1 MDFNLSFEQQAL
13 VESLSAFVEKEL
25 YPHEAIV
32 EELRGIPDEI
42 ATDVKRKAK
51 EAGFLS
57 MNMPAELG
65 GGGLDYQTLAL
76 AERELGKPSTALSL
90 LIKRPS
96 KILLACKGEQ
106 VDRYLMP
113 VIRGDRAD
121 CFALTEP
128 GGGSDARAIVTRAE
142 RSGGDWVINGVKQFI
157 SHADVADFIILF
169 AVSGEDDTPKGKRK
183 RFTAFLVDKDM
194 PGVTVTPMKSICT
207 RGYNPNMIYLENVRV
222 PESQILGEEGKGFDF
237 ANDWLYSGRVML
249 SASSVGRAERA
260 FRMSCE
266 WAATRKAFGKVIGDY
281 QGVGFKIADMAAD
294 IKMAWLLTLE
304 AAWKMDQG
312 TLTRHEASI
321 VNLQGSEMIGR
332 VTDHAV
338 QVFGGLGVMEDF
350 PIQRFWRDARVERIW
365 EGTSEIHRDI
375 IARDILRDYRIRPH
389 THKR

>member
-42 ATDVKRKAK
+42 ASDVKRKAK

-128 GGGSDARAIVTRAE
+128 GGGSDARAVVTRAE
-142 RSGGDWVINGVKQFI
+142 RSSGDWIINGVKQFI

-183 RFTAFLVDKDM
+183 RFTAFLIDKDM

-266 WAATRKAFGKVIGDY
+266 WAATRKAFGKAIGDH

-375 IARDILRDYRIRPH
+375 IARDILRDYRN
-389 THKR
+389 

>member
-1 MDFNLSFEQQAL
+1 VDFNLSFEQQAL

-113 VIRGDRAD
+113 VIRGDRAE

-128 GGGSDARAIVTRAE
+128 GGGSDARAIMTRAE
-142 RSGGDWVINGVKQFI
+142 RSGRNWVINGVKQFI

-183 RFTAFLVDKDM
+183 RFTAFLIDKDM

-266 WAATRKAFGKVIGDY
+266 WAATRKAFGKAIGDY

-312 TLTRHEASI
+312 TLIRHEASI
-321 VNLQGSEMIGR
+321 VNLQGSEMISR

-375 IARDILRDYRIRPH
+375 IARDILRDYRS
-389 THKR
+389 

>member
-113 VIRGDRAD
+113 VIRGDRAE

-142 RSGGDWVINGVKQFI
+142 CSGRNWIINGVKQFI

-183 RFTAFLVDKDM
+183 RFTAFLIDKDM

-266 WAATRKAFGKVIGDY
+266 WAATRKAFGKAIGDY

-294 IKMAWLLTLE
+294 IKMTWLLTLE

-375 IARDILRDYRIRPH
+375 IARDILRDYRS
-389 THKR
+389 